1 MPDYGPLRLKIKRGF
16 EACVLLD
23 ESGNEVALIQS
34 AKGAAKLRITTQLKV
49 ERVSDEEAEANSDD

>member
-1 MPDYGPLRLKIKRGF
+1 MPDYGPLRLKIKRGH

-23 ESGNEVALIQS
+23 DAGNEVALIQS

-49 ERVSDEEAEANSDD
+49 ERVSDGAGEQEEE